1 MDGCADQRHSAIWQ
15 RDNIAGMDPAIRC
28 PQCHNGITPGA
39 KACEFCG
46 YLLGDPLIVIEERR
60 TWQETAYLIA
70 SVVMILQGGMC
81 VAAGLGFGVAEFA
94 FPPATY
100 IGVVVIVVGVGLFRD
115 QVWAQWIARVAGIA
129 ALLDYGSMSLR
140 YGLAIGTV
148 PHALAFCLFGGAW
161 FLYWAFLEYLIWVVA
176 D

>member
-1 MDGCADQRHSAIWQ
+1 
-15 RDNIAGMDPAIRC
+15 MDPAIRC

-39 KACEFCG
+39 EICSFCG
-46 YLLGDPLIVIEERR
+46 YSMADFIVVVDEKR

-70 SVVMILQGGMC
+70 SVVMLLQGGMF
-81 VAAGLGFGVAEFA
+81 VAAGLGFGVPDLA

-100 IGVVVIVVGVGLFRD
+100 IGIAVIVVGIGLFRD
-115 QVWAQWIARVAGIA
+115 QVWAQWVARVAGIA
-129 ALLDYGSMSLR
+129 ALFQYGSAALR

-148 PHALAFCLFGGAW
+148 PHALASCLFGVTW